1 MLVYTDIF
9 LKNSGERERS
19 VLIETDL
26 TESQLQKEIDKIE
39 KEPGAENYTIDDIL
53 EKLEQRESI
62 TLLIF
67 DCYEIEM

>member
-1 MLVYTDIF
+1 LGMALPCF
-9 LKNSGERERS
+9 KAAPCLWRS
-19 VLIETDL
+19 
-26 TESQLQKEIDKIE
+26 ESQLQKEIDKIE